1 MILSRSGVMEIII
14 HSLKFFFLMN
24 EPKCPVP
31 REQQPT
37 NEFIELSKSIIFSW
51 PKTKKSL
58 ILALLKFWLGSFV
71 LFLVISSGSIYFKT
85 STLKYILLS
94 LFTSLSIPLLIS
106 IRLYLGWNH
115 VFKRLTSERVEYE
128 ESGWYDGQVWIKP
141 VVLKEK
147 ESLIA
152 SIEVKPILKNLTQI
166 LSLISVLV
174 LSGILLIQYNNF

>member
-1 MILSRSGVMEIII
+1 MTLNHFGVMEIII
-14 HSLKFFFLMN
+14 HFHNYFFMS
-24 EPKCPVP
+24 ESKCPVP

-37 NEFIELSKSIIFSW
+37 NEFIELSKSFIFSW

-58 ILALLKFWLGSFV
+58 IFVLIKFWAGAFI

-85 STLKYILLS
+85 SLLKYILLS
-94 LFTSLSIPLLIS
+94 FFNSLSIPLLIT

-115 VFKRLTSERVEYE
+115 VFKRLTSEKVEYE

-141 VVLKEK
+141 LVLKEK

-152 SIEVKPILKNLTQI
+152 SNEVKPILKNLIQI
-166 LSLISVLV
+166 FSIISVLA
-174 LSGILLIQYNNF
+174 LSGILLFQYNNF

>member
-1 MILSRSGVMEIII
+1 M
-14 HSLKFFFLMN
+14 K

-31 REQQPT
+31 VEQQPT
-37 NEFIELSKSIIFSW
+37 NEFIELSKSTIFSW

-58 ILALLKFWLGSFV
+58 VIVLLKFWVGTFI

-85 STLKYILLS
+85 SILKYILLS
-94 LFTSLSIPLLIS
+94 FFGSLSIPLLIS

-115 VFKRLTSERVEYE
+115 IFKRLNSERVEYE

-141 VVLKEK
+141 LVLKEK

-152 SIEVKPILKNLTQI
+152 SIEVKPILKILIQI
-166 LSLISVLV
+166 SSILFILAL
-174 LSGILLIQYNNF
+174 LGILLFQYNNF

>member
-1 MILSRSGVMEIII
+1 M
-14 HSLKFFFLMN
+14 K

-31 REQQPT
+31 VEQQPT
-37 NEFIELSKSIIFSW
+37 NEFIELSKSAIFSW

-58 ILALLKFWLGSFV
+58 TIVLLKFWVGTFI

-85 STLKYILLS
+85 SILKYILLS
-94 LFTSLSIPLLIS
+94 FFGSLSIPLLIS

-115 VFKRLTSERVEYE
+115 IFKRLNSERVEYE

-141 VVLKEK
+141 LVLKER

-152 SIEVKPILKNLTQI
+152 SKEVKPILKNLIQI
-166 LSLISVLV
+166 FSIISVLA
-174 LSGILLIQYNNF
+174 LSGILLFQYSNF

>member
-1 MILSRSGVMEIII
+1 MILNHSGVTEMVL
-14 HSLKFFFLMN
+14 HSHDFCYMN
-24 EPKCPVP
+24 EFKCPVP
-31 REQQPT
+31 SEQQPT

-58 ILALLKFWLGSFV
+58 ILVLIKFWVGSFL
-71 LFLVISSGSIYFKT
+71 LFLIISSGSIYFKT
-85 STLKYILLS
+85 SLLKYILIS
-94 LFTSLSIPLLIS
+94 FFSSLSIPLLIS

-141 VVLKEK
+141 LVLKEK

-152 SIEVKPILKNLTQI
+152 SVEVKPILKNLIQI
-166 LSLISVLV
+166 FSIILILA
-174 LSGILLIQYNNF
+174 LSGILLFQYKNF

>member
-1 MILSRSGVMEIII
+1 MTLNHSGVMVIIL
-14 HSLKFFFLMN
+14 HFHNCHYMN
-24 EPKCPVP
+24 ESKCPVP

-58 ILALLKFWLGSFV
+58 TIVLIKFWVVSF
-71 LFLVISSGSIYFKT
+71 FIFIVISTGSIYFKT
-85 STLKYILLS
+85 SILKYILLS
-94 LFTSLSIPLLIS
+94 FFCSLSIPMLIS

-141 VVLKEK
+141 LILKEK

-152 SIEVKPILKNLTQI
+152 SIEVKPILKNLIQI
-166 LSLISVLV
+166 FSIISVIA
-174 LSGILLIQYNNF
+174 LSGILLFQYNNF